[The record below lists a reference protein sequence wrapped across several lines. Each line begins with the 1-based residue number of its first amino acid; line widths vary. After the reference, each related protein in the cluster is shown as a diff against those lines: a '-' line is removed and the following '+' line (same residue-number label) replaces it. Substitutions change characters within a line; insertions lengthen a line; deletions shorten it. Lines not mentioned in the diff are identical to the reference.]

1 MDLLALIH
9 RKSIPQPWEEGEK
22 IPWNDPEFSQRML
35 SEHLSQAHD
44 AASRRFDIIDRQVQW
59 IHANVLQRQPTHIL
73 DLGCG
78 PGLYS
83 QRLAELGHTCTGI
96 DFSPASIAYAQ
107 AQAAEAAASA
117 GAETGLSC
125 RYILGD
131 IRTTDYGR
139 PDDNWGEGYGMAMLI
154 FGEFNVFH
162 PDDAR
167 TILKKAHAALAPGG
181 ILLLEPHTF
190 DMVKEL
196 GHQSPTWYTT
206 PSGLFSD
213 QPHLALQESFWDE
226 ERRVATDRFY
236 IVEATPDA
244 FTACSIHGA
253 ASSMQAYTNEEYISL
268 LGSCGFGAVTIYPSM
283 GQGTGVLQR
292 GLMVLQ
298 ARRY

>member
-1 MDLLALIH
+1 MLLHYTRSTIDKTLEYYNQTAQAYAADTLNADLSKLYT
-9 RKSIPQPWEEGEK
+9 
-22 IPWNDPEFSQRML
+22 FFL
-35 SEHLSQAHD
+35 SRLPPR
-44 AASRRFDIIDRQVQW
+44 AA
-59 IHANVLQRQPTHIL
+59 IL

-78 PGLYS
+78 PGRDSLRFLKKGYQVRS
-83 QRLAELGHTCTGI
+83 VDG
-96 DFSPASIAYAQ
+96 SPASIAYAQ

-117 GAETGLSC
+117 GAETGPSC
-125 RYILGD
+125 RYTLGD
-131 IRTTDYGR
+131 IRTTDYGC
-139 PDDNWGEGYGMAMLI
+139 PDSNWGEGYGLAMLI
-154 FGEFNVFH
+154 FREFNVFH

-196 GHQSPTWYTT
+196 GHQPPTWYTT
-206 PSGLFSD
+206 PSGLFSE

-236 IVEATPDA
+236 IIEATNGASTPH
-244 FTACSIHGA
+244 TILGA
-253 ASSMQAYTNEEYISL
+253 ASSMQAYTNEEYIAL
-268 LGSCGFGAVTIYPSM
+268 LGSCGFGAVTIYPCM

-292 GLMVLQ
+292 GLIVLH

>member
-44 AASRRFDIIDRQVQW
+44 AASRRFDVIDRQVRW
-59 IHANVLQRQPTHIL
+59 IHTNVLQRQPTHIL

-83 QRLAELGHTCTGI
+83 QRLTELGHTCTGI

-107 AQAAEAAASA
+107 AQAAEA
-117 GAETGLSC
+117 GLSC

-131 IRTTDYGR
+131 IRTTDYGS
-139 PDDNWGEGYGMAMLI
+139 PVDNWGEGYGLAMSI
-154 FGEFNVFH
+154 YGEFNVFH
-162 PDDAR
+162 PNDAR

-196 GHQSPTWYTT
+196 GHQPPTWYTS

-213 QPHLALQESFWDE
+213 QPHLVLHESFWDE
-226 ERRVATDRFY
+226 ERRVATDRHY
-236 IVEATPDA
+236 IIEATPDTSA
-244 FTACSIHGA
+244 PPTIHSA

>member
-1 MDLLALIH
+1 LDLLELIH

-35 SEHLSQAHD
+35 SEHLSQVHD

-59 IHANVLQRQPTHIL
+59 IHANVLQRRPTHIL

-83 QRLAELGHTCTGI
+83 QRLTQLGHTCTGI

-107 AQAAEAAASA
+107 AQAAEA
-117 GAETGLSC
+117 GLSC

-131 IRTTDYGR
+131 IRTTDYGI
-139 PDDNWGEGYGMAMLI
+139 PDNNWGEGYGLAMLI
-154 FGEFNVFH
+154 FGEFNVFR
-162 PDDAR
+162 PDDIR

-196 GHQSPTWYTT
+196 GHQPPTWYTT
-206 PSGLFSD
+206 PSGLFSE

-236 IVEATPDA
+236 IIEATDGASTPH
-244 FTACSIHGA
+244 TILGA
-253 ASSMQAYTNEEYISL
+253 ASSMQAYTNEEYIAL